1 MMAMIASPP
10 PCTFPQEIC
19 GIICQDPVLDRRDLR
34 ALCFVSR
41 GFRDEAERL
50 LYVAARVRGA
60 RRIRSFCVSL
70 AWRPHLALR
79 VRKLMLF
86 MPLQMDL
93 EAEDLSRIMHALHL
107 CLNLRDLYVLEDSDR
122 AIHGKTG
129 DAVQRWILDGHEFKL
144 RRFVNAYFQPQ
155 VLVEFLRAQPT
166 IETLGIQC
174 RGNAGVCGVPLPML
188 KNLDCSAAVVQEFTT
203 VSGIPRNFERL
214 QFEFAQS
221 TDVEELATFVAL
233 LQFKA
238 SLKSL
243 SITRREGQNGL
254 DIAVL
259 TACVAAQLP
268 DIKYLRIVDYTTRVS
283 PSAIPFLS
291 NSHHAAHLVSGR
303 LIMFPFF
310 PSPSTSARLKP

>member
-1 MMAMIASPP
+1 MMAMTVSPS

-34 ALCFVSR
+34 ALCFISR

-60 RRIRSFCVSL
+60 RRIKSFCVSL

-86 MPLQMDL
+86 MPPQMDL
-93 EAEDLSRIMHALHL
+93 EAGDLSRIMYALHL
-107 CLNLRDLYVLEDSDR
+107 CVNLRDLYVLEDGDR
-122 AIHGKTG
+122 AIPGKKTG

-144 RRFVNAYFQPQ
+144 KRFVNAYFQPQ
-155 VLVEFLRAQPT
+155 ILVGFLRAQPT
-166 IETLGIQC
+166 IEMLGMQC
-174 RGNAGVCGVPLPML
+174 RGNAGISGVPLPML
-188 KNLDCSAAVVQEFTT
+188 KNLDCSAAVVQEFSS
-203 VSGIPRNFERL
+203 VLGIPRNFERL
-214 QFEFAQS
+214 QFEFVQS

-238 SLKSL
+238 TLKSL

-268 DIKYLRIVDYTTRVS
+268 DIKYLRIIDYTTRVS

-291 NSHHAAHLVSGR
+291 NSPHTAPFVSGK

-310 PSPSTSARLKP
+310 PSP